1 MLFEVNNNFTRRKL
15 ILETVTSKAFSRL
28 SNWFKRFQ
36 MCFHFGINVAFVI
49 RAMPLL
55 VPSVSAFA
63 DGCSDFADSN
73 DAYISAK
80 QNEGKHY

>member
-1 MLFEVNNNFTRRKL
+1 
-15 ILETVTSKAFSRL
+15 
-28 SNWFKRFQ
+28 

-49 RAMPLL
+49 RTMPLL

-80 QNEGKHY
+80 QNESKHY